1 MIDASPPKSADKPLD
16 EKPPADLKFL
26 RWALIACQA
35 LTFAVTWPLW
45 ESRID
50 NPWMPHLPAIPE
62 VIAAPLQFNWGIPL
76 LATLVWSLVHAP
88 SGLVLHAI
96 FLALA
101 IVVDQLRLQPEFVSL
116 LILMVGT
123 LPHRGLQVVAR
134 FHLAALWFYAGFHK
148 LLSEGYWNSG
158 GAEHL
163 MRTFNMLDANSAQVL
178 AIASAVTECM
188 VGICWMIPPTRL
200 AASVC
205 ALLLHFGIL
214 FSLLIQGWNV
224 AVWPWNVGLMVAAI
238 GFAIDWEEPGHVS
251 AARAGWQGLLGAS
264 LMLVTPLLF
273 YVGYFD
279 SYLCHCLYS
288 GNTAQARFYSGPDDA
303 SGESLVTRSMEAIHV
318 PFPPEHR
325 LYEQYFRKVARPGD
339 MLSIRDKRWYYHW
352 RGWGERWLEKPL
364 DAGPDAEIIEH
375 RGDELVEPSESSEG
389 NSR

>member
-251 AARAGWQGLLGAS
+251 AAKRREVFERDGIQCTWTDAEGHRCTERGWLELDH
-264 LMLVTPLLF
+264 VR
-273 YVGYFD
+273 
-279 SYLCHCLYS
+279 
-288 GNTAQARFYSGPDDA
+288 AQARGGSEAVKNLRVLCRAHNELHATLDFGADHIEQRIAEARRARDALRADRRAATNSSTATGGGTDIGADARVDRLDA
-303 SGESLVTRSMEAIHV
+303 ST
-318 PFPPEHR
+318 
-325 LYEQYFRKVARPGD
+325 KTAR
-339 MLSIRDKRWYYHW
+339 
-352 RGWGERWLEKPL
+352 
-364 DAGPDAEIIEH
+364 
-375 RGDELVEPSESSEG
+375 
-389 NSR
+389 